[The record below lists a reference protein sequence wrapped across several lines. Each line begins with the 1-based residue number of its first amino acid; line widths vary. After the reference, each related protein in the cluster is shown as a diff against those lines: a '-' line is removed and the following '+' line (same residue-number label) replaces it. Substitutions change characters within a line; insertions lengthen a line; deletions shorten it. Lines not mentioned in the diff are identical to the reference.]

1 MNDSVERVFV
11 FTTGLM
17 IGIISTRTYFKKKY
31 EAIANEEIESCKKV
45 FERKENMKKYD
56 TTSDDILREEKP
68 KKVDEPEKFSYR
80 TEDSKSNSISYS
92 DFYKDK
98 GKPEVVEFMNDIKT
112 AYPVEDE
119 QYEIDVSDY
128 EEDLQYAKVTL
139 AYYMEDGVLMYED
152 TEEIAADDQTVGIE
166 NLSDFVLTDD
176 QTAYFRNPKNCID
189 YEVVKIDGSYREL
202 VTGDI

>member
-80 TEDSKSNSISYS
+80 TEDSKNNSISYS

>member
-1 MNDSVERVFV
+1 MNDSVERVFI

-17 IGIISTRTYFKKKY
+17 IGIISTRTYFKRKY

-56 TTSDDILREEKP
+56 TTSNDILREEKP